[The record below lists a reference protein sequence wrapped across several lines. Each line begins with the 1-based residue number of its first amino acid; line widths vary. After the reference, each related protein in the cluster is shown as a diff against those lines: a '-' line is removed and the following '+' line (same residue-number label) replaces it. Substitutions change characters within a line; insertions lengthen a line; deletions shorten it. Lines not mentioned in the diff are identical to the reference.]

1 MKNSKKKKMPI
12 AHPLTETKYD
22 ISVGDKFYRNTS
34 VVRRG
39 LSLPDYNIITWIV
52 GEYMGVKYENCGIG
66 NVERTLGVKNILTDS
81 NLNPNCTNPGW
92 IFVGKD
98 SQEKQLT

>member
-1 MKNSKKKKMPI
+1 MPM

-22 ISVGDKFYRNTS
+22 ICVGDKFYRNTS

-39 LSLPDYNIITWIV
+39 LSLPDYNIVQWV
-52 GEYMGVKYENCGIG
+52 KGEFFGVKYENCGIG
-66 NVERTLGVKNILTDS
+66 NMERILSVKSILDDS
-81 NLNPNCTNPGW
+81 NLNPNCNNPGW
-92 IFVGKD
+92 IFVGKN

>member
-1 MKNSKKKKMPI
+1 MPI

-39 LSLPDYNIITWIV
+39 LALPDYNIVTWIK
-52 GEYMGVKYENCGIG
+52 GEFFGVKYENCGIG
-66 NVERTLGVKNILTDS
+66 NMERILSVKNILDDS
-81 NLNPNCTNPGW
+81 NLNPLSVNPGW
-92 IFVGKD
+92 IFVNKD
-98 SQEKQLT
+98 